1 MRYHDAKRGVPT
13 QRDAHLVQ
21 PVEPS
26 GATDVRDPFCS
37 SEQDASLL
45 ETPPV
50 RVLYPGIS
58 TERIMHAVERQRRIT
73 QQLDDLRVQQQAR
86 TVFLRTTCLK
96 LMAWVGGSV
105 GLLVSVLLVLFILQ
119 PVLLVRVLTLLSGFI
134 AFLLAVGVGMQTDL
148 PLVSSNN
155 WVLSGVALAV
165 VLMMAMWLRLMRY
178 PREA

>member
-1 MRYHDAKRGVPT
+1 MRYHDVKRGVPT

-37 SEQDASLL
+37 SEQDASLM
-45 ETPPV
+45 ETPSV
-50 RVLYPGIS
+50 RVYPGIS

-86 TVFLRTTCLK
+86 TVFLRTTGLK
-96 LMAWVGGSV
+96 LIAWISGSV
-105 GLLVSVLLVLFILQ
+105 GLLVSVLLALFILQ

-134 AFLLAVGVGMQTDL
+134 AFLLAVGAGMQTDL